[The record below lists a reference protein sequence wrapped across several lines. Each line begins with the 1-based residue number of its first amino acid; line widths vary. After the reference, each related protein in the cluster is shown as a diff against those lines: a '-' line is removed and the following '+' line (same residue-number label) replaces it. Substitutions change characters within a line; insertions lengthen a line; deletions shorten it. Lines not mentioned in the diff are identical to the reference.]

1 MVQSLG
7 DLLLEIGNIFLF
19 IFYYKWLNKWI
30 GTSMDHT
37 KQTNHLANETSPYL
51 RQHMYNPV
59 QWYPWEEGLAKAKE
73 TNKPLLIS
81 IGYAACHWCH
91 VMEEESFEDPE
102 TAEMMNEHYINI
114 KIDREER
121 PDLDSLYQK
130 AISLLT
136 RRAGGWPLTVF
147 ATPTGDA
154 FAGGTY
160 FPKKATYGLPSFK
173 QVLMSV
179 STEYQKNHQ
188 KIQELSQKI
197 LAALEDQATTTATI
211 DISTLNE
218 ILNASMI
225 RFLDQIDDIFGGFG
239 FQPKFPQVSDLRFLL
254 LSYYRRQN
262 HELLKPITLT
272 LDKMAAGGIYDHLGY
287 GFHRYSV
294 DRKWVVPHFEKML
307 YDNAQLILLY
317 LEAFQVTKRPRYAE
331 IAHEI
336 IEYLMRE
343 MTHLEYGGFYSS
355 QDADSEGIEGKFFV
369 WKPEEI
375 QKVLGEDGRKFAD
388 LYGVTNDGNFEDGY
402 SILHETANLSKVIE
416 KDISWEEIKKL
427 KRKLFLHR
435 EKRVK
440 PFLNDNIIVAWN
452 ALTIFSLAK
461 ASFILNEPK
470 YLSFAEK
477 AINFIL
483 NQLRNGEGRLYRN
496 FRERTKDLA
505 FAEDYALIINSLL
518 EIFSKSGRKTYLDE
532 AIHLQEIYDKEF
544 WDPDGFGYFFTGNWQ
559 KDIAVREKP
568 VVTFSLPSA
577 NAVSLENLLRLY
589 HYSGEDTYLERA
601 EKQVQFLVGWFQEN
615 SYLSG
620 DSLIALDMFLHKPIE
635 VISFEKEK
643 ETDSDSPKKYL
654 KSNYIPQIVS
664 IHVRTNTLTELR
676 DLPLL
681 KQRLTSE
688 NYQDWFDGTTFI
700 CKNFTCSLPLKSGM
714 EISHYLTQTGEQL
727 H

>member
-1 MVQSLG
+1 
-7 DLLLEIGNIFLF
+7 
-19 IFYYKWLNKWI
+19 
-30 GTSMDHT
+30 MDHT
-37 KQTNHLANETSPYL
+37 NQTNRLANETSPYL

-73 TNKPLLIS
+73 LNKPLLIS

-102 TAEMMNEHYINI
+102 TAHLMNELFVNI

-130 AISLLT
+130 AVSLLT

-197 LAALEDQATTTATI
+197 LTVLEDQTTTATTT
-211 DISTLNE
+211 DISTLNDV
-218 ILNASMI
+218 LDSSMI
-225 RFLDQIDDIFGGFG
+225 QLLDQMDDIFGGFG

-254 LSYYRRQN
+254 LSYHNRQN
-262 HELLKPITLT
+262 RELLKQITLT
-272 LDKMAAGGIYDHLGY
+272 LDNMAAGGIYDHLGY

-294 DRKWVVPHFEKML
+294 DRKWMVPHFEKML
-307 YDNAQLILLY
+307 YDNGQLILLY
-317 LEAFQVTKRPRYAE
+317 LEAYQITKRQRYAE
-331 IAHEI
+331 IVHEI
-336 IEYLMRE
+336 VEYLQRE
-343 MTHLEYGGFYSS
+343 MINPTYGGFYSS
-355 QDADSEGIEGKFFV
+355 QDADSEGVEGKFFV
-369 WKPEEI
+369 WKTEEI
-375 QKVLGEDGRKFAD
+375 QKVLGEEGKRFAE
-388 LYGVTNDGNFEDGY
+388 LYDITDDGNFENGY
-402 SILHETANLSKVIE
+402 SILHETAHLSKIIE
-416 KDISWEEIKKL
+416 NEKSWNEIKQL

-435 EKRVK
+435 EKRIK

-452 ALTIFSLAK
+452 ALTIYALAR
-461 ASFILNEPK
+461 ASFVLNKPE
-470 YLSFAEK
+470 YLSLAEK

-483 NQLRNGEGRLYRN
+483 EELRDTEGRLYRN

-505 FAEDYALIINSLL
+505 FAEDYALSIAAIL
-518 EIFSKSGRKTYLDE
+518 EVFSRSGKRNYLTE
-532 AIHLQEIYDKEF
+532 AIELQALFDKEF
-544 WDPDGFGYFFTGNWQ
+544 WDVKNSGYFFTGSWQ

-577 NAVSLENLLRLY
+577 NAVSLENLLRLF
-589 HYSGEDTYLERA
+589 HYTGDETYLERA
-601 EKQVQFLVGWFQEN
+601 EKQVYFLFGWFEEN
-615 SYLSG
+615 SYLGG

-635 VISFEKEK
+635 IVAFDGSKDE
-643 ETDSDSPKKYL
+643 DSDSTEKFLRKT
-654 KSNYIPQIVS
+654 YIPHSVS
-664 IHVRTNTLTELR
+664 LHVNTKTLDDLR
-676 DLPLL
+676 HLPLL
-681 KQRLTSE
+681 EQRLNSQ
-688 NYQDWFDGTTFI
+688 NYQEWFDGATFV
-700 CKNFTCSLPLKSGM
+700 CRDFTCSLPLKSGT
-714 EISHYLTQTGEQL
+714 EIDLYLKQSGEKIS
-727 H
+727 